1 MSWGICPETILNP
14 VPRTYTDRI
23 CPGSLCLGD
32 YILTI
37 CPDDTQKLYV
47 LTNIVYVLAGIC
59 LEEPSWQT
67 VICPGHHGYMSW
79 DVYVLVVCL
88 DHKNYMS
95 WTLYLV
101 HMSWAFLVYVLGTNR
116 LYMSWVYVLTTSTIC
131 PEHICPGYM
140 SWALLLYVLGTK
152 CLYMS
157 WWYVLTTKTICP
169 ERYILYIC
177 PEHFWY
183 MSWVPIVCICPGYM
197 SWPLVP
203 YVLSIYVLG
212 ICLEHYCYMSWVP
225 SVCICLGGMSWPQ
238 KLYVLNVYIL
248 YICLEMYWFM
258 SWEASVRICLGVM
271 SWPLWLYV
279 LSVYILD
286 ICPERYGYMSWV
298 VSDRICLGSMSWTV
312 CPESIRPG
320 NMSWVHV
327 LINNKLMYILCFI
340 VYDNQMSTPHLF
352 YCLW

>member
-1 MSWGICPETILNP
+1 MSPGHI
-14 VPRTYTDRI
+14 I
-23 CPGSLCLGD
+23 CPGG
-32 YILTI
+32 
-37 CPDDTQKLYV
+37 YV
-47 LTNIVYVLAGIC
+47 LKRFWTRSPGHIQIEYVL
-59 LEEPSWQT
+59 E
-67 VICPGHHGYMSW
+67 
-79 DVYVLVVCL
+79 VYVLVTISWRYVL
-88 DHKNYMS
+88 MTHRSYMS
-95 WTLYLV
+95 WQTSY
-101 HMSWAFLVYVLGTNR
+101 MSWRVYVLKNR
-116 LYMSWVYVLTTSTIC
+116 LDKQLYVLAIMG
-131 PEHICPGYM
+131 ICPGM
-140 SWALLLYVLGTK
+140 
-152 CLYMS
+152 YMS

-203 YVLSIYVLG
+203 YVLSLYVLG
-212 ICLEHYCYMSWVP
+212 ICLEHYCYMSWAP

-248 YICLEMYWFM
+248 YICLEMYRFM

-340 VYDNQMSTPHLF
+340 VYDNQMSTPLLF